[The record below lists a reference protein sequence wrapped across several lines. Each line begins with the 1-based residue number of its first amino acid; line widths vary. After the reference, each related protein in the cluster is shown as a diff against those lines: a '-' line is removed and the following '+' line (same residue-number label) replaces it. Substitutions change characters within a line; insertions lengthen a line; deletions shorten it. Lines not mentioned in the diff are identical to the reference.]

1 MKAIDYLSSLIAGQK
16 MGSSIPVQVC
26 ELEML
31 KTYLEIQQTMAE
43 GRAALANAE
52 RVEPAKFVDLKEQ
65 ARRGCGNCFY
75 QDCDYP
81 NCITK
86 RKQP

>member
-1 MKAIDYLSSLIAGQK
+1 MKAIDYLTSLIAGQK

-31 KTYLEIQQTMAE
+31 KTYLEIQQTMSE

-52 RVEPAKFVDLKEQ
+52 PTDSYDLAKRADN
-65 ARRGCGNCFY
+65 GG
-75 QDCDYP
+75 
-81 NCITK
+81 
-86 RKQP
+86 QP

>member
-31 KTYLEIQQTMAE
+31 KTYLEIQQTMVK

-52 RVEPAKFVDLKEQ
+52 PTNSYDLAKRADN
-65 ARRGCGNCFY
+65 GG
-75 QDCDYP
+75 
-81 NCITK
+81 
-86 RKQP
+86 QP

>member
-52 RVEPAKFVDLKEQ
+52 QVESEDGCAPNHMCNGHRVHIPTGECCNK
-65 ARRGCGNCFY
+65 CGA
-75 QDCDYP
+75 
-81 NCITK
+81 TSW
-86 RKQP
+86 